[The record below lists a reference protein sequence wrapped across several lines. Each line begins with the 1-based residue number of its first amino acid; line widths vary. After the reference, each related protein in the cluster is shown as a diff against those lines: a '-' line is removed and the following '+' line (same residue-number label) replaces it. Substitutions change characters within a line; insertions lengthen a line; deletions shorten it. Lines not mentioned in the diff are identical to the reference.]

1 MVKISKLSSLFFVL
15 IFIFGCSFQN
25 PGGFFESK
33 IEEFEKEIQRKNSK
47 VVFAPRKK
55 FDKEISGVVSNNIY
69 KPLLIKKWTQNGLNH
84 SNEVPNLYYK
94 NDKNK

>member
-1 MVKISKLSSLFFVL
+1 MVKIYKLISLFLVL
-15 IFIFGCSFQN
+15 TFILGCSFQN

-47 VVFAPRKK
+47 VVFAPQKK

-69 KPLLIKKWTQNGLNH
+69 KPLLIK
-84 SNEVPNLYYK
+84 NLRQ
-94 NDKNK
+94 